1 MNDPQILRQAK
12 RDYLQSRIL
21 TAHPVEIVEMLYQVA
36 VDSLQEAIAE
46 LKSGDRFARSRAV
59 SRAQE
64 AVHELAVS
72 LDRSVKAP
80 FTANLA
86 ALYQYVLHQI
96 NMGHSRQS
104 EPEFQD
110 ALTILTNLAG
120 TWSEVK
126 EKVCQT
132 GNSVEES
139 GSEPEAELAGF
150 ASPYASARF
159 AQVSSRDWSC

>member
-36 VDSLQEAIAE
+36 IDSLQEAIAE

-64 AVHELAVS
+64 AIHELAVS

-110 ALTILTNLAG
+110 ALSILIKLAG
-120 TWSEVK
+120 TWAEVRA
-126 EKVCQT
+126 KVCQT
-132 GNSVEES
+132 GGSAEEVS
-139 GSEPEAELAGF
+139 SEQEAELVGFTSPYGSAGF
-150 ASPYASARF
+150 VP
-159 AQVSSRDWSC
+159 VSSRDWSC